1 MSIKNNIKKAM
12 ATTNFNSIL
21 CDYSENIGSIRLQA
35 SIELDA
41 LKLWDDEHNYADT
54 VRAGMKKHA
63 TIEQIKRA
71 ENIKIERAEY
81 RASLP
86 YGAIIRGLNADC
98 AKAVTTLCGAKKS
111 ARYALVE
118 KAYNEYVASAG
129 KFSATHT
136 SFETA
141 LGNILLH
148 ADGLN
153 LRTDAKTARNMA
165 GRLANMFG
173 MSCASTTALGK
184 GTDVHGLSVLTLAQ
198 FRKLLVR
205 GLSALAVSGTVDL
218 TVDADKVDYDWSN
231 INF

>member
-1 MSIKNNIKKAM
+1 MGIKKNIVKAM
-12 ATTNFNSIL
+12 ATTNFNATL
-21 CDYSENIGSIRLQA
+21 FTYAENIESVRMQA
-35 SIELDA
+35 SIELDVLA
-41 LKLWDDEHNYADT
+41 QWDENNNYADI

-63 TIEQIKRA
+63 TIEQVKRA
-71 ENIKIERAEY
+71 ENIKLARADY

-86 YGAIIRGLNADC
+86 YASIIRGLNADC
-98 AKAVTTLCGAKKS
+98 AKAVTTLCGSKKS

-129 KFSATHT
+129 SFSATHNN
-136 SFETA
+136 FETA

-173 MSCASTTALGK
+173 VSCASTTALGK
-184 GTDVHGLSVLTLAQ
+184 GTDVSGLSVLTLAQ

-205 GLSALAVSGTVDL
+205 GLSALAISGTVD
-218 TVDADKVDYDWSN
+218 VSAC
-231 INF
+231 

>member
-1 MSIKNNIKKAM
+1 MGIKKNIVKAM
-12 ATTNFNSIL
+12 ATTNFNATL
-21 CDYSENIGSIRLQA
+21 FNYADNIESIRVNA
-35 SIELDA
+35 SIELDV
-41 LKLWDDEHNYADT
+41 LTQWDTEHNYADI

-63 TIEQIKRA
+63 TIEQKKHA
-71 ENIKIERAEY
+71 EDIKIARAEY

-86 YGAIIRGLNADC
+86 YADVIRGLNADC
-98 AKAVTTLCGAKKS
+98 SKAVTVLCGAKKS

-129 KFSATHT
+129 KFSATHN

-141 LGNILLH
+141 LGNILLN

-153 LRTDAKTARNMA
+153 LHTDAKTARNMA

-184 GTDVHGLSVLTLAQ
+184 GTDVSGLSVLTLAQ

-218 TVDADKVDYDWSN
+218 TVDADKVTYDWDN
-231 INF
+231 ANF

>member
-12 ATTNFNSIL
+12 TTTNFNSIL
-21 CDYSENIGSIRLQA
+21 CDYSANIDSIRLQA

-41 LKLWDDEHNYADT
+41 LKVWENEHNYTDT

-63 TIEQIKRA
+63 TIEQVKRA
-71 ENIKIERAEY
+71 ENVKTARAEY

-86 YGAIIRGLNADC
+86 YGAIIRGLNSDC

-111 ARYALVE
+111 ARYALIE
-118 KAYNEYVASAG
+118 KAYNEYVKTAG
-129 KFSATHT
+129 SFSATHN

-218 TVDADKVDYDWSN
+218 TVDADKVVYDWDSV
-231 INF
+231 NF